1 MFERVLL
8 TFDDQELRGNICI
21 SKHFVYFVNREMSK
35 LIEGRE
41 RLSYL
46 DIERAVVDTSTKR
59 YFLLE
64 ICPSQGSNWS
74 GTRILI
80 QSAHRE
86 LLMQKLSLCWQA
98 ELMYRR
104 FEVKKFE
111 MVKAALGEQMTKKSS
126 AVQSDLI
133 KIEPFRGYTDEYNF
147 RGYSFWL
154 RNGFKSTSGLKD
166 GVFQNDEGWEV
177 NYKAQPVSVPPG
189 IRVMIQVNNEQ
200 LIMDLEKSRD
210 GMDELRT
217 VAMEYQR
224 SLTEN
229 LDQFY
234 VVASGP
240 YLKKMNR
247 TDDIAAWDGWEFF
260 VRSKEYAFAC
270 VFFRRQYIP
279 PLCSTCQDIAV
290 VIRCPAQGMTKDSCE
305 VILDECQ
312 CIADSMSSVY
322 ENVGIYK
329 RPVQARL
336 DTLHFTEDGY
346 RWAEGQLG
354 MVPVHRRVAV
364 RFVKSIV
371 KILVNES
378 ALWDES
384 IEHADIFKDVSE
396 MSDPLQ
402 VPEELISEAESLLQ
416 TSSDRTERRNAW
428 AARIARYFA
437 YCVDG
442 GILGDR
448 FTFPLLIQSLG
459 RLSSDVDSS
468 MKAVI
473 DFLLHVKKRDNWE
486 ISYFLEK
493 EQKITLGALAKD
505 PENFTTFS
513 FNDTIMKHLLSEGFV
528 ENELKKRP
536 PGSGADYADLLAQ
549 LLTNETVGLGLRTMV
564 CRHIL
569 EMVGNQ
575 THEDEEDRFEKA
587 VKQLVPALVKV
598 MSGSNHILMSYATAS
613 LVNLSCGRHT
623 MKQLLVSHG
632 VLSLCVKQLK
642 VKHDELTLYTLYL
655 LVNLTKTP
663 HHRFIVVKE
672 GGVPLLVDILTSS
685 YQNLR
690 KQRILAEVASVL
702 GQLCNDS
709 DTRSLISESFPV
721 VACLLWVN
729 DAAQPNTKLKSKLLF
744 ALRQLCLLGQN
755 KLKVGPHI
763 IPVLLEEL
771 ALASWANEECAT
783 NLVLLLNSLASINSN
798 ALLMADQ
805 VDASLETCGLT
816 KDGSPVKNNKL
827 VKHLWPK
834 VEALLIRIRD
844 AKAAQGEF

>member
-1 MFERVLL
+1 
-8 TFDDQELRGNICI
+8 
-21 SKHFVYFVNREMSK
+21 
-35 LIEGRE
+35 
-41 RLSYL
+41 
-46 DIERAVVDTSTKR
+46 
-59 YFLLE
+59 
-64 ICPSQGSNWS
+64 
-74 GTRILI
+74 
-80 QSAHRE
+80 
-86 LLMQKLSLCWQA
+86 
-98 ELMYRR
+98 MYRL
-104 FEVKKFE
+104 FQVKKFE
-111 MVKAALGEQMTKKSS
+111 VVKAALGEQLATIKNLT
-126 AVQSDLI
+126 ADQSDLI
-133 KIEPFRGYTDEYNF
+133 KVEPFRGYADNF
-147 RGYSFWL
+147 SYRGYSFWL
-154 RNGFKSTSGLKD
+154 RKGFESTSGLKD

-177 NYKAQPVSVPPG
+177 NYKAQPVVVPPG
-189 IRVMIQVNNEQ
+189 VRVMVQVDNEQ
-200 LIMDLEKSRD
+200 LVMDLEKSRD
-210 GMDELRT
+210 GMDDLRS

-234 VVASGP
+234 VVVSGQ

-247 TDDIAAWDGWEFF
+247 TDDIASWDGWEFF

-270 VFFRRQYIP
+270 VLFRRQYIP
-279 PLCSTCQDIAV
+279 PLCSTYQDIAV
-290 VIRCPAQGMTKDSCE
+290 VVRCPAQGMTNDSCE
-305 VILDECQ
+305 VILDECH
-312 CIADSMSSVY
+312 CIADSISSVY

-354 MVPVHRRVAV
+354 MVPVHRRVAC
-364 RFVKSIV
+364 RFVKSLV

-384 IEHADIFKDVSE
+384 IEHAEVFKDIAE

-402 VPEELISEAESLLQ
+402 VPQELISEAESLLQ
-416 TSSDRTERRNAW
+416 TSSDRLERRNAW
-428 AARIARYFA
+428 AVRIARYFA
-437 YCVDG
+437 FCVDG
-442 GILGDR
+442 GILGER

-459 RLSSDVDSS
+459 RVSSDVDTS

-473 DFLLHVKKRDNWE
+473 DFLLHVKPRDDWKVNF
-486 ISYFLEK
+486 FLEK
-493 EQKITLGALAKD
+493 EKSMSLVALSKD
-505 PENFTTFS
+505 PENFSQFS
-513 FNDTIMKHLLSEGFV
+513 FNDVIMRHLLSEGYV

-536 PGSGADYADLLAQ
+536 PGAGADYAEMLAQ

-569 EMVGNQ
+569 DMVGSQ
-575 THEDEEDRFEKA
+575 IHEDEEAKFEKA

-598 MSGSNHILMSYATAS
+598 MNGANHILMSYATAS
-613 LVNLSCGRHT
+613 LVNLSCGRAN

-632 VLSLCVKQLK
+632 VLSWCVKQLK
-642 VKHDELTLYTLYL
+642 IKHDELTLYTLFL

-702 GQLCNDS
+702 GQLCNDPE
-709 DTRSLISESFPV
+709 TRSLISESFPV

-755 KLKVGPHI
+755 KVKVGPHI

-771 ALASWANEECAT
+771 ALASWAYEECAT
-783 NLVLLLNSLASINSN
+783 NLVLLLSSLASINTN
-798 ALLMADQ
+798 AVLMQDQ
-805 VDASLETCGLT
+805 IDASLETCGFL
-816 KDGSPVKNNKL
+816 KDGVPAKNNKL
-827 VKHLWPK
+827 VNQLWPK
-834 VEALLIRIRD
+834 VEALRIRIRD